1 VAALP
6 WRAGKNGLE
15 ILLISSR
22 ETKRWVI
29 PKGWPML
36 GRKPHVAAAR
46 EALEE
51 AGVIGK
57 TLKTSVGSFHYV
69 KNLRNG
75 DAILCRV
82 EVFAM
87 QVERQRK
94 SWLERDQ
101 RITRWFPADEAA
113 SLVREPELSTLIRDF
128 KTEALEEKTKVA

>member
-1 VAALP
+1 
-6 WRAGKNGLE
+6 
-15 ILLISSR
+15 
-22 ETKRWVI
+22 
-29 PKGWPML
+29 ML